1 MKFSKL
7 LRVGKKECWR
17 PGEGLTLATEKQGG
31 NKENISSEE
40 SIRQCFFSFIKY
52 NIATKENFTLQCT
65 LFSLARSGDP
75 FIFTE

>member
-7 LRVGKKECWR
+7 LRVKKKVLETWR
-17 PGEGLTLATEKQGG
+17 GPDTSHRKTRWKQRKSFFREKHQAMFLLFY
-31 NKENISSEE
+31 KIQHS
-40 SIRQCFFSFIKY
+40 
-52 NIATKENFTLQCT
+52 AKENFTLQCT